1 MLNTLRKGI
10 TLLLVLMT
18 LALLQLQAQNNISS
32 PYSGYGVGLLDNVTS
47 APLAAMGHVSYA
59 MQHNT
64 GYINFRNPASYAA
77 FDSLSFIADAAF
89 SIISST
95 LKTDELS
102 QKTTYARPG
111 YLTIGLPV
119 TKHWR
124 TSAGI
129 LPFSKLGY
137 AILDKQEV
145 DNIGKVEY
153 TYKGDGGL
161 MQLYWGNA
169 FKLCK
174 GLSIGL
180 NVSYIWGRLSS
191 IRTIAFSG
199 ENYANSLIDN
209 YIHVDGIHLSAGA
222 QYFVNIKEN
231 HRLGLGAV
239 YENTAYIWAKENSLV
254 LNYEGEA
261 TASTSYDTVAN
272 IIGNKG
278 NMRIPQS
285 VGGGLSYSFKNKI
298 LVAADVTWQNWSKYS
313 LMGQKDSLQDAINVS
328 VGVQYTPNPTSSK
341 VYKRLNIRA
350 GARYS
355 TGYIRIKDTPIS
367 EFSVALGLG
376 IPLKTATSQS
386 SINIMMEYGQ
396 MGTLANDLI
405 KENFFRLTFNF
416 VLHEKWY
423 QRVKLE

>member
-10 TLLLVLMT
+10 TLLLFLMT

-119 TKHWR
+119 TRHWR

-313 LMGQKDSLQDAINVS
+313 LMGQK
-328 VGVQYTPNPTSSK
+328 THC
-341 VYKRLNIRA
+341 
-350 GARYS
+350 
-355 TGYIRIKDTPIS
+355 
-367 EFSVALGLG
+367 
-376 IPLKTATSQS
+376 KTLSMS
-386 SINIMMEYGQ
+386 
-396 MGTLANDLI
+396 
-405 KENFFRLTFNF
+405 R
-416 VLHEKWY
+416 
-423 QRVKLE
+423 

>member
-1 MLNTLRKGI
+1 MLNTLKKGI
-10 TLLLVLMT
+10 ALLLVLMSLG
-18 LALLQLQAQNNISS
+18 LARVQAQNNISS

-47 APLAAMGHVSYA
+47 SPLAAMGGVSYA
-59 MQHNT
+59 MQHNLAFV
-64 GYINFRNPASYAA
+64 NFRNPASYVA
-77 FDSLSFIADAAF
+77 FDSLSFIADGAF

-95 LKTDELS
+95 LKASDLS

-129 LPFSKLGY
+129 FPFSKLGY
-137 AILDKQEV
+137 AILDQKEV
-145 DNIGKVEY
+145 DNIGDVEY

-180 NVSYIWGRLSS
+180 NVSYIWGTLSS
-191 IRTIAFSG
+191 IRTIVFSG
-199 ENYANSLIDN
+199 ENFANSLIN
-209 YIHVDGIHLSAGA
+209 NSILVDGIYLSAGA
-222 QYFVNIKEN
+222 QYFVNINEK

-239 YENTAYIWAKENSLV
+239 YENTAYIWAKENNLV
-254 LNYEGEA
+254 LNYEGVA
-261 TASTSYDTVAN
+261 TAASTYDTVAN
-272 IIGNKG
+272 IVGNKG
-278 NMRIPQS
+278 NMVIPQS

-298 LVAADVTWQNWSKYS
+298 LVAADVTWQNWSKYRI
-313 LMGQKDSLQDAINVS
+313 MNQNDSLKDAINVS
-328 VGVQYTPNPTSSK
+328 VGFQFIPNPTSTK
-341 VYKRLNIRA
+341 LHKRLAIRA
-350 GARYS
+350 GVRYS
-355 TGYIRIKDTPIS
+355 TGYIKIKDTPIT
-367 EFSVALGLG
+367 EYSVSLGLG

-396 MGTLANDLI
+396 MGTLVNDLI
-405 KENFFRLTFNF
+405 KENFFRLSFNF